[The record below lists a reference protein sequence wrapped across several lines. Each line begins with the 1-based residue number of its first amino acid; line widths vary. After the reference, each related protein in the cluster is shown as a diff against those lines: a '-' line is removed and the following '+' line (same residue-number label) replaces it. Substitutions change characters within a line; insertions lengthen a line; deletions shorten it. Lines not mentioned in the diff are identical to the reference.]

1 MEDKIIEEN
10 IELIGTM
17 NIIEAEIG
25 QEKDILKKL
34 Q

>member
-10 IELIGTM
+10 TEAIGAM

-25 QEKDILKKL
+25 QEKGP
-34 Q
+34 